1 MNHSNPS
8 ITTFIISQFT
18 KGHERSIKAKRNIL
32 FSFLIKGLSIGISF
46 LLVPLTIHYV
56 NPTRYG
62 IWLTLSSIIGWLGFF
77 DIGFGN
83 GLRNKFAEAIAKGEH
98 KLARTYVSTTYA
110 ILSIII
116 GVVLILFLCIN
127 SFLNWSKILNAPADM
142 ADELSILVLIV
153 FVFFCVQFVL
163 QLIVTVLT
171 ARQEP
176 AKASMFNLLGNSLAL
191 VIIFVLTKTTKG
203 NLVYLG
209 TALSLTPVVVLLGS
223 NIWYFVT
230 SYKIYAPS
238 PKYVKFSLARNLMTL
253 GLKFFIIQM
262 AAVAIYQT
270 SNIIIAQIFGP
281 AEVTPYNLAYKY
293 FGLIYMGFS
302 IIVIP
307 FWSAFTDAW
316 VKRDVIWI
324 KNTIKRLIQLW
335 GLIIIVT
342 LIMLILSKTIYRLWV
357 GKEITV
363 SFSISIVMAM
373 YVLINSWNAIFSH
386 FLNGVG
392 KIKLQLYSATFAA
405 LANIPLGIFL
415 GKQLGIYGVILATT
429 ILTSVS
435 SIWSPIQYYKLINN
449 KASGIWNK

>member
-8 ITTFIISQFT
+8 IITFIISQFT
-18 KGHERSIKAKRNIL
+18 KGHERSVKAKRNIL

-46 LLVPLTIHYV
+46 LLVPLTLHYV

-83 GLRNKFAEAIAKGEH
+83 GLRNKLAEAIAKGEH

-116 GVVLILFLCIN
+116 GVILILFLCIN

-142 ADELSILVLIV
+142 AGELSILVLIV
-153 FVFFCVQFVL
+153 FVFFCIQFVL

-191 VIIFVLTKTTKG
+191 VIIFILTKTTKG

-209 TALSLTPVVVLLGS
+209 TALSLTPVIVLLGS
-223 NIWYFVT
+223 NIWYFLT

-238 PKYVKFSLARNLMTL
+238 PKYVRFSLARNLMTL

-270 SNIIIAQIFGP
+270 SNIIIAQLFGP
-281 AEVTPYNLAYKY
+281 AQVTPYNIAYKY

-316 VKRDVIWI
+316 VKKDVTWI

-335 GLIIIVT
+335 GLIVIVT
-342 LIMLILSKTIYRLWV
+342 LIMLIFSKTFYRLWV
-357 GKEITV
+357 KEIKVPFT
-363 SFSISIVMAM
+363 ISIVMAM

-449 KASGIWNK
+449 KASGLWNK